1 MDNNLEASDNPNLQL
16 VKQARLES
24 SSYPDYRNGVL
35 PNNVALNNFE
45 AMFSGNFQFPP
56 SISEVADSEKGLPE
70 DYCDDS
76 DEMDLSCDGED
87 IRNENLDNTLSTSL
101 PDDKYESGITSNN
114 IIANIEARLA
124 SLTSKVNSIYRLLKP
139 DTENKNVHKDNKL
152 VLKDATF
159 TPTELPIDFDFK
171 YFEIYKTETLILFFI
186 PLGSFKFS
194 IRQLTQVK
202 LNCGD
207 LPTDYEVLLPGP
219 VINLDAQN
227 ISILVFIC
235 PPSD

>member
-1 MDNNLEASDNPNLQL
+1 MDNNLETSNNPNLQL
-16 VKQARLES
+16 VNQARLES
-24 SSYPDYRNGVL
+24 SSYPDYQNGVL

-56 SISEVADSEKGLPE
+56 SISEISDEKSVSE
-70 DYCDDS
+70 DYYDDA
-76 DEMDLSCDGED
+76 DE
-87 IRNENLDNTLSTSL
+87 TSL
-101 PDDKYESGITSNN
+101 SYDVESVKNDDLVTEFSEQQSDNKSESVNN
-114 IIANIEARLA
+114 FGKIFTNIEARLM
-124 SLTSKVNSIYRLLKP
+124 SLTNKINSIYKILKP
-139 DTENKNVHKDNKL
+139 DIENKGGNKTSKL
-152 VLKDATF
+152 VLKDAMF
-159 TPTELPIDFDFK
+159 TPTELSIDFDFQ
-171 YFEIYKTETLILFFI
+171 YFDIYKTETLILFFI
-186 PLGSFKFS
+186 PLKSFKFS

-235 PPSD
+235 PPSE